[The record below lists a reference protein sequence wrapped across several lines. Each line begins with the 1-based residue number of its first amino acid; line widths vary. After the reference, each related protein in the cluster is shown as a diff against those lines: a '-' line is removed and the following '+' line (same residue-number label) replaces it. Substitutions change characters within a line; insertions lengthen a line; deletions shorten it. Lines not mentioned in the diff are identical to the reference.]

1 MQKREA
7 RRKTPGSSAALS
19 KHIRLILCPMI
30 YGSTL
35 FPHAEAAE
43 NGMDQFIIHG
53 IARDFPHRFPG
64 FREIDDDE
72 VRLKTLTDGRSRA
85 ENIVQRFPY
94 QFHVAK
100 IGQEEDTTRVG
111 ILLFGD
117 LPQLFPQFVHPAPVT
132 GRKKNYRDMSRDFPY
147 IFRLDFRRE
156 VIFI

>member
-1 MQKREA
+1 
-7 RRKTPGSSAALS
+7 
-19 KHIRLILCPMI
+19 MI
-30 YGSTL
+30 YGRTL

-64 FREIDDDE
+64 FCKIDDDE
-72 VRLKTLTDGRSRA
+72 VRLKALTDGRPRA
-85 ENIVQRFPY
+85 EDIVQRLPY
-94 QFHVAK
+94 QFHMAK
-100 IGQEEDTTRVG
+100 VSQEENTTRVG
-111 ILLFGD
+111 ILFFGD

-132 GRKKNYRDMSRDFPY
+132 GRKRNDRNMSRDFPY

>member
-1 MQKREA
+1 
-7 RRKTPGSSAALS
+7 
-19 KHIRLILCPMI
+19 MI

-85 ENIVQRFPY
+85 EDIVQRLPY
-94 QFHVAK
+94 QFHMAK
-100 IGQEEDTTRVG
+100 VGQEEDTARVG
-111 ILLFGD
+111 ILYLLMLLFHSTT
-117 LPQLFPQFVHPAPVT
+117 LMLQSLRMRFQT
-132 GRKKNYRDMSRDFPY
+132 RQ
-147 IFRLDFRRE
+147 RL
-156 VIFI
+156 

>member
-30 YGSTL
+30 YGRTL
-35 FPHAEAAE
+35 FPHAEASE

-72 VRLKTLTDGRSRA
+72 VRLKALTDGRPRA
-85 ENIVQRFPY
+85 EDIVQRLPY
-94 QFHVAK
+94 QFHMAK
-100 IGQEEDTTRVG
+100 VGQEEDTARVG

-117 LPQLFPQFVHPAPVT
+117 LPQFVPQFVHPAPVT
-132 GRKKNYRDMSRDFPY
+132 GGKRNYRDMSRDFPY
-147 IFRLDFRRE
+147 IFRLDFQRE